1 MPLRVLRAVLDVLR
15 AAKVRGALGVV
26 LVFVAAGSLNLWAM
40 PILAPN
46 DEARHMGY
54 AMALAEGRI
63 PHVLEPID
71 LEATK
76 LGYLRGTNIQA
87 AAAHPPLYHALVAL
101 PLKASANADK
111 IWVGVRFAR
120 VLSLLFGVASVLYA
134 FRLLRSL
141 LPGRDD
147 LSLSA
152 TALVACFPV
161 YVGSSSIA
169 YGDSLGAL
177 AFVATLSSTVDV
189 ALKGMTVRRYA
200 LACFWFAVASLTRL
214 PVLVSAAP
222 ALLALGLP
230 RLLSSQGSLG
240 RRLAK
245 ASVPV
250 LGAGL
255 SGALAGGW
263 FYVLNIRRYGD
274 PSASAPLLAR
284 LEREPIPVGDLL
296 LSTDW
301 QRMLEYQWGS
311 LIGMVRKYPFG
322 AQFAR
327 VLLYLVVSGLVIH
340 LVRLVRERRAGVARP
355 RAPAPHALTF
365 ARAIAAACVFAC
377 VALLF
382 VFRSKG
388 GLMTARYTMPF
399 AWAIGLLV
407 AFAMSWPRRPIYLQ
421 TVLSAALFLLHVTI
435 TQYAPETPSPTFDDT
450 RLGLALHE
458 AGIPYPETTHL
469 VHCGV
474 LLLGGALIVSAVGTL
489 YRCPRAE
496 DPS

>member
-1 MPLRVLRAVLDVLR
+1 M
-15 AAKVRGALGVV
+15 
-26 LVFVAAGSLNLWAM
+26 LVFLAAGSLNLWAM

-71 LEATK
+71 LQATK

-111 IWVGVRFAR
+111 VWLGVRFAR
-120 VLSLLFGVASVLYA
+120 ALSLIFGVASVIYA
-134 FRLLRSL
+134 YRLLRSL
-141 LPGRDD
+141 LPERADMA
-147 LSLSA
+147 LASA
-152 TALVACFPV
+152 ALVACFPI

-177 AFVATLSSTVDV
+177 AFVATLASTADV
-189 ALKGMTVRRYA
+189 ALKGMTVRRYV

-230 RLLSSQGSLG
+230 RLLTAQGSLG
-240 RRLAK
+240 SRLAK

-250 LGAGL
+250 VGAGL
-255 SGALAGGW
+255 SGAVAGGW

-274 PSASAPLLAR
+274 PSASAPLLER
-284 LEREPIPVGDLL
+284 LEREPIPFRELL

-301 QRMLEYQWGS
+301 QRLLEYQWAS
-311 LIGMVRKYPFG
+311 IIGMVRKYPFG
-322 AQFAR
+322 AQFSR
-327 VLLYLVVSGLVIH
+327 LLLYLVVGGLLVQ
-340 LVRLVRERRAGVARP
+340 LVRFVRAWRAGVPRPPARGP
-355 RAPAPHALTF
+355 RALNVT
-365 ARAIAAACVFAC
+365 RVIAAASVLVC

-388 GLMTARYTMPF
+388 GLMTARYAMPF
-399 AWAIGLLV
+399 AWAIGLVVVV
-407 AFAMSWPRRPIYLQ
+407 ALSWPKRSFYLQ
-421 TVLSAALFLLHVTI
+421 TVLSASLFLLYTTI
-435 TQYAPETPSPTFDDT
+435 AQYAPETPAATFDDT
-450 RLGLALHE
+450 RLGLALE
-458 AGIPYPETTHL
+458 AAGLPYPETLH
-469 VHCGV
+469 VGHCV
-474 LLLGGALIVSAVGTL
+474 LLLLGGALVVSAVGSL
-489 YRCPRAE
+489 YRSSPTEEPA
-496 DPS
+496 